1 MEKELP
7 HLLLTMG
14 SVFSFSFIVH
24 RPSFMSGWV
33 GGIVTENHFRGQ
45 KRNGR
50 KRKNNPLLTAK
61 TIIHI
66 LTLTTST

>member
-1 MEKELP
+1 MEKESP

-24 RPSFMSGWV
+24 RPSFMSSWV
-33 GGIVTENHFRGQ
+33 GGIVTEKCFEGQ

-50 KRKNNPLLTAK
+50 ERKKGSGSVWREKNKPLIKA
-61 TIIHI
+61 
-66 LTLTTST
+66 